1 MTRPT
6 RSQLNELADK
16 WMKGTI
22 TPSEKDLLDEWYDLD
37 TAEPVTWAA
46 SDASEEQLA
55 ARLLSNINAQKKSS
69 YSSKRKWQ
77 IPAAA
82 ILLITLGISTYIYV
96 SKSNLHEQVAV
107 VHKKIQPGKNQ
118 AVLTLGNGK
127 KIILTDAINGEV
139 ASRSGVKITKTA
151 DGQLV
156 YDVTGSTNENLPL
169 EYNTIEAPAGGQ
181 WQVKL
186 PDGSLI
192 FLNASS
198 SITYPTRFIGNERKV
213 HMTGEAYFEIA
224 HNKKM
229 PFRVASR
236 GQTVEVLGTH
246 FNVMAYADEKII
258 RTTLLEGA
266 VKIITDSESKML
278 KPGEQAQISG
288 NKFKVASDVDLE
300 DVVAWKNGYFKFNES
315 LESIMAKISRWYN
328 VDVEYRDKPGSD
340 LTFSGKISRSR
351 DISGILKMLEY
362 TGDVHFRLEGRR
374 VIVIK

>member
-1 MTRPT
+1 MKRPT

-22 TPSEKDLLDEWYDLD
+22 TPLEKEQLDKWYDLD

-46 SDASEEQLA
+46 NDTSEAQFA
-55 ARLLSNINAQKKSS
+55 ARLLSNINAKKKST
-69 YSSKRKWQ
+69 YWSKRRWQ

-82 ILLITLGISTYIYV
+82 ILLITLSLGTYLYV
-96 SKSNLHEQVAV
+96 STSNPKAQVAV
-107 VHKKIQPGKNQ
+107 LDKKIRPGKNQ
-118 AVLTLGNGK
+118 AILILGNGER
-127 KIILTDAINGEV
+127 IMLSDAINGEV

-156 YDVTGSTNENLPL
+156 YDATGTANENRQV
-169 EYNTIEAPAGGQ
+169 EYHTIEAPAGGQ

-186 PDGSLI
+186 PDGSMI

-198 SITYPTRFIGNERKV
+198 SITYPTRFAGHERKV
-213 HMTGEAYFEIA
+213 QMTGEAYFEIA
-224 HNKKM
+224 PDKKM

-246 FNVMAYADEKII
+246 FNIMAYADEKIT
-258 RTTLLEGA
+258 RTTLLEGS
-266 VKIITDSESKML
+266 VKIITGSESKML
-278 KPGEQAQISG
+278 KPGDQAQLSG
-288 NKFKVASDVDLE
+288 NQLQVTSGVDME
-300 DVVAWKNGYFKFNES
+300 DAVAWKNGYFKFNEG
-315 LESIMAKISRWYN
+315 LESIMAKISRWYD
-328 VDVEYRDKPGSD
+328 VEVEYRDKPGSD

-362 TGDVHFRLEGRR
+362 TGDVHFKLAGRR
-374 VIVIK
+374 VIVTK

>member
-6 RSQLNELADK
+6 RAQLNELADK

-22 TPSEKDLLDEWYDLD
+22 TPSEKELLDKWYDLD
-37 TAEPVTWAA
+37 TAEPLTWGDEA
-46 SDASEEQLA
+46 EEQLA
-55 ARLLSNINAQKKSS
+55 ARLLRNINTQKSPPH
-69 YSSKRKWQ
+69 SSKRRWQ

-82 ILLITLGISTYIYV
+82 ILLIALGIGTYLYV
-96 SKSNLHEQVAV
+96 SRSNPPGQATVAN
-107 VHKKIQPGKNQ
+107 KEIKPGRNQ
-118 AVLTLGNGK
+118 AILTLGNGE
-127 KIILTDAINGEV
+127 KIVLTDAANGEV

-156 YDVTGSTNENLPL
+156 YDAADAANENSPL
-169 EYNTIEAPAGGQ
+169 EYNSIEAPAGGQ

-186 PDGSLI
+186 PDGSVI

-198 SITYPTRFIGNERKV
+198 GITYPTRFVGNERRV
-213 HMTGEAYFEIA
+213 QMTGEAYFEIA

-229 PFRVASR
+229 PFRVESR

-246 FNVMAYADEKII
+246 FNIMAYADEKMI
-258 RTTLLEGA
+258 RTTLLEGS
-266 VKIITDSESKML
+266 VKIVTDSGSKML
-278 KPGEQAQISG
+278 EPGEQAQLSG
-288 NKFKVASDVDLE
+288 NKLKVTSDVDME
-300 DVVAWKNGYFKFNES
+300 EVVAWKNGYFKFNES
-315 LESIMAKISRWYN
+315 LESIMAKIARWYD

-362 TGDVHFRLEGRR
+362 TGDVHFKLEGRK
-374 VIVIK
+374 VIVTK